1 MLKNPYLRILVALIA
16 ALALI
21 ALPHP
26 AHTGGW
32 SWKTPPNMVTLDS
45 GRRNPIFYV
54 GEQAAFAVGGKGPAT
69 HYEVRDYYGTLV
81 DQGRCG
87 VRLAVK
93 ALGPG
98 WYKLYVYGDVDQGP
112 PWGKVVGGTNIAVF
126 RRDPHFPPL
135 APKDAPGGGD
145 GIGDQPTRDVTGMG
159 PERLSVSDASKPD
172 EAIKKLEGEV
182 AIDRKLYLPYDPA
195 RHRVLM
201 VAFPNSTKDLS
212 GVRKIVTRFQNDVE
226 YWEPRNEPNGGSSG
240 ADFAVKEMKPFYD
253 TVKGV
258 NPRLKVMGPG
268 TVGIAPPGHMLGW
281 IEDFLKAGGGK
292 SIDAFSFHAYNT
304 VNGDVEMARTALDTL
319 QALLSRYGLGKIE
332 KWQTEQGYFAAV
344 YGSYQPRLQGRWTM
358 DQMMVYEQHGIPKE
372 HNHYW
377 YDTSHGFWDFPT
389 WWENEDRSVNPAAS
403 LLRVWSEEL
412 YGTNFQK
419 AYDFGPAG
427 NAQYLGSEFAGP
439 GKRVAA
445 FLSAGDPDGKVDLI
459 VRGGKTLRT
468 VSPFG
473 VAATLPV
480 TNGRVTL
487 PVSELPVYVESAAGQ
502 TVSVVPIGYG
512 PNLARLP
519 GAVVDAPGKA
529 EDRDKLHNGQFENWY
544 YSQVSGTGPW
554 TDGGAWDKAQDAAP
568 PQEPLFVTLTLPAA
582 HRIARAVVYASPP
595 WQSQSTLL
603 DFEFQYDAGGVW
615 KTLRRVHEPTRTFPV
630 YTPNNRTTV
639 DSFFSDR
646 WVFPLS
652 FPPVTTRRLR
662 LLIHDA
668 TFGGGA
674 TKDVIVA
681 GGQAGPR
688 VATLREIEV
697 YGK

>member
-1 MLKNPYLRILVALIA
+1 MSRRNPLFNFIATIAILIV
-16 ALALI
+16 I

-26 AHTGGW
+26 ARAGW

-45 GRRNPIFYV
+45 GRRSPIFYA
-54 GEQAAFAVGGKGPAT
+54 GERATFAVGGKGPAT

-87 VRLAVK
+87 ANLTVR
-93 ALGPG
+93 ALRPG
-98 WYKLYVYGDVDQGP
+98 WYKLYVYGDSDQGP
-112 PWGKVVGGTNIAVF
+112 PWGKNVGGTNIAVF

-135 APKDAPGGGD
+135 APKGVPGGAD

-159 PERLSVSDASKPD
+159 PERLNVSDAGKPD
-172 EAIKKLEGEV
+172 EAIKKLEGEI
-182 AIDRKLYLPYDPA
+182 AIDRKMYLPYDPV
-195 RHRVLM
+195 RKRVLM
-201 VAFPNSTKDLS
+201 VSFPNGTKDLE
-212 GVRKIVTRFQNDVE
+212 GVRKVVTRFQDDVE

-240 ADFAVKEMKPFYD
+240 ADFARNEMKPFYD

-268 TVGIAPPGHMLGW
+268 TVGIAPPGNMLGW
-281 IEDFLKAGGGK
+281 IEDFLKVGGGK

-304 VNGDVEMARTALDTL
+304 VNGDVEMARTALATL
-319 QALLSRYGLGKIE
+319 EALLGRYGLGGVE

-377 YDTSHGFWDFPT
+377 YDTSHGFWDMPT
-389 WWENEDRSVNPAAS
+389 WWQNEDRSLNPAAS

-412 YGTNFQK
+412 YGANF
-419 AYDFGPAG
+419 ARPYDFGPAG

-439 GKRVAA
+439 GRRVSA
-445 FLSAGDPDGKVDLI
+445 FLSAGDPYGRVSLR

-473 VAATLPV
+473 VVALLPV
-480 TNGRVTL
+480 SGGRVAL
-487 PVSELPVYVESAAGQ
+487 PVSELPVYVEPSPGQ
-502 TVSVVPIGYG
+502 TFSVVPLDYG
-512 PNLARLP
+512 PNLARQP
-519 GAVVDAPGKA
+519 GVTVEAPGRP
-529 EDRDKLHNGQFENWY
+529 EDLDKLHNGLYENWY
-544 YSQVSGTGPW
+544 YSQAGDTHPW
-554 TDGGAWDKAQDAAP
+554 SDGGTWDKAQAATP
-568 PQEPLFVTLTLPAA
+568 PKEPLAVTLTLPAA
-582 HRIARAVVYASPP
+582 RKIARAVVYAAPP
-595 WQSQSTLL
+595 WQGQSTLL
-603 DFEFQYDAGGVW
+603 DFEFQYENGGVW
-615 KTLRRVHEPTRTFPV
+615 KTLQQVREPARTFAS
-630 YTPNNRTTV
+630 YSPNNRTTV

-652 FPPVTTRRLR
+652 FAPVTARRVR

-674 TKDVIVA
+674 TKAVLTA

-688 VATLREIEV
+688 VATLREIEL

>member
-1 MLKNPYLRILVALIA
+1 MIRDRCIGVSIAIVAL
-16 ALALI
+16 LALI
-21 ALPHP
+21 ALPRP
-26 AHTGGW
+26 ARADW

-45 GRRNPIFYV
+45 GRRSPIFYV
-54 GEQAAFAVGGKGPAT
+54 GERVAFAVGGKGPAT
-69 HYEVRDYYGTLV
+69 HYEVRDYYGALV

-87 VRLAVK
+87 ANLAVR

-98 WYKLYVYGDVDQGP
+98 WYKLYVYGDADQGP

-135 APKDAPGGGD
+135 APKDAPGGAD

-159 PERLSVSDASKPD
+159 PERMNVSDASKPD
-172 EAIKKLEGEV
+172 EAIRKLEGEI
-182 AIDRKLYLPYDPA
+182 AIDRKMYLPYDPA
-195 RHRVLM
+195 RKRVLM
-201 VAFPNSTKDLS
+201 VSFPNGTKDLE
-212 GVRKIVTRFQNDVE
+212 GVRKVVTRFQNDVR

-240 ADFAVKEMKPFYD
+240 ADFARNEMKPFYD
-253 TVKGV
+253 TVKSV

-268 TVGIAPPGHMLGW
+268 TVGIAPPGNMLGW
-281 IEDFLKAGGGK
+281 IEDFLKAGGGR

-304 VNGDVEMARTALDTL
+304 VNGDVEMARNALDTL
-319 QALLSRYGLGKIE
+319 EALLGRYGMGHVE

-372 HNHYW
+372 HNHVW
-377 YDTSHGFWDFPT
+377 YDTSHGFWGMPT
-389 WWENEDRSVNPAAS
+389 WWENEDRSLNPAAS

-412 YGTNFQK
+412 YGANFRK
-419 AYDFGPAG
+419 AYDFGPVG
-427 NAQYLGSEFAGP
+427 NAQYLGSEFVGP
-439 GKRVAA
+439 GKRVSA
-445 FLSAGDPDGKVDLI
+445 FLSAGDPYGRVALL

-473 VAATLPV
+473 VVSLLPV
-480 TNGRVTL
+480 SGGRAML
-487 PVSELPVYVESAAGQ
+487 PVSELPVYVEPSPGQ
-502 TVSVVPIGYG
+502 TFSVVPLSYG

-519 GAVVDAPGKA
+519 GVTVEAPGRPA
-529 EDRDKLHNGQFENWY
+529 DLDKLHNGLYENWY
-544 YSQVSGTGPW
+544 YSQAGDTRPW
-554 TDGGAWDKAQDAAP
+554 SDGGAWDKAQAITP
-568 PQEPLFVTLTLPAA
+568 PPEPLAVTLTLPAV
-582 HRIARAVVYASPP
+582 RKIARAVVYASPP
-595 WQSQSTLL
+595 WQAQSTLL

-615 KTLRRVHEPTRTFPV
+615 KTLKRVREPARTFPA

-652 FPPVTTRRLR
+652 FAPVTTQRVR

-688 VATLREIEV
+688 VTTLREIEV

>member
-1 MLKNPYLRILVALIA
+1 MSRRSQVFVF
-16 ALALI
+16 LALI
-21 ALPHP
+21 AVLVLLLPHP
-26 AHTGGW
+26 ARAGGW
-32 SWKTPPNMVTLDS
+32 SWKTPPNMVTLDP

-54 GEQAAFAVGGKGPAT
+54 GERPVFAVGSKGPAT
-69 HYEVRDYYGTLV
+69 YYLVRDYYGTVV
-81 DQGRCG
+81 DQGKCG
-87 VRLAVK
+87 AHLAVK

-98 WYKLYVYGDVDQGP
+98 WYKLYVYGDVDQGL

-135 APKDAPGGGD
+135 TPKDAPGGAD

-159 PERLSVSDASKPD
+159 PERMNVSDASKPD
-172 EAIKKLEGEV
+172 EAIKKLEGEI
-182 AIDRKLYLPYDPA
+182 AIDRKMYLPYDPV
-195 RHRVLM
+195 RKRVLM
-201 VAFPNSTKDLS
+201 VAFPNGTKDLE
-212 GVRKIVTRFQNDVE
+212 GVRKVVMRFQNDVE

-240 ADFAVKEMKPFYD
+240 ADFAVREMKPFYD

-258 NPRLKVMGPG
+258 NSKLKVMGPG
-268 TVGIAPPGHMLGW
+268 TVGIAPPGNMLGW
-281 IEDFLKAGGGK
+281 IEDFLKAGGGR

-304 VNGDVEMARTALDTL
+304 VNGDVEMARTALDAL
-319 QALLSRYGLGKIE
+319 QSLLDKYGLGHIE

-377 YDTSHGFWDFPT
+377 YDTSHGFWDMPT
-389 WWENEDRSVNPAAS
+389 WWENEDRSLNPAAS

-412 YGTNFQK
+412 YGTNFHH

-427 NAQYLGSEFAGP
+427 NAQYLGSEFTGP
-439 GKRVAA
+439 GRRVAA
-445 FLSAGDPDGKVDLI
+445 FLSAGDPYGKVDLI
-459 VRGGKTLRT
+459 VRGGKTLKT

-473 VAATLPV
+473 VATALTV
-480 TNGRVTL
+480 KQGRVTL
-487 PVSELPVYVESAAGQ
+487 PVSELPVYVEPMTGQ
-502 TVSVVPIGYG
+502 TFSVVPLSYG

-519 GAVVDAPGKA
+519 GVTVEALGKA
-529 EDRDKLHNGQFENWY
+529 EDLAKLHNGLFENWY
-544 YSQVSGTGPW
+544 YSQVGGSGPW
-554 TDGGAWDKAQDAAP
+554 TDGGAWDKAQAATAP
-568 PQEPLFVTLTLPAA
+568 LEPLAVTLTLPAP
-582 HRIARAVVYASPP
+582 HKIARAVVYASPP

-615 KTLRRVHEPTRTFPV
+615 KTLQHVHEPPRTFPV
-630 YTPNNRTTV
+630 YSPNNRTTV

-646 WVFPLS
+646 WIFPLS
-652 FPPVTTRRLR
+652 FPPVTTHRLR

>member
-1 MLKNPYLRILVALIA
+1 MFKNCSLHVLVAIFA
-16 ALALI
+16 ALVLLS
-21 ALPHP
+21 LPHP
-26 AHTGGW
+26 ARAGGW
-32 SWKTPPNMVTLDS
+32 SWKTPPNLVTLDS

-54 GEQAAFAVGGKGPAT
+54 GEPISFAVGGKGPAT
-69 HYEVRDYYGTLV
+69 SYLVRDYYGTLV
-81 DQGRCG
+81 DQGKCG
-87 VRLAVK
+87 ARLAVK

-98 WYKLYVYGDVDQGP
+98 WYKLYVFGDADQGP
-112 PWGKVVGGTNIAVF
+112 PWGKIVGGTNIAVF

-182 AIDRKLYLPYDPA
+182 AIDKKLYLPYDPV
-195 RHRVLM
+195 RKRVLM
-201 VAFPNSTKDLS
+201 VAFPNGTKDLD
-212 GVRKIVTRFQNDVE
+212 GVRRIVTRFQNDVQ

-268 TVGIAPPGHMLGW
+268 TVGIAPPGNMLGW

-319 QALLSRYGLGKIE
+319 QTLLAKYGLGHIE

-412 YGTNFQK
+412 YGTNYVK
-419 AYDFGPAG
+419 KYDFGPAG
-427 NAQYLGSEFAGP
+427 NAQYLGSYFQGP
-439 GKRVAA
+439 GKRIAA
-445 FLSAGDPDGKVDLI
+445 FLSAGDPYGKVDLT
-459 VRGGKTLRT
+459 VQGGKALRT

-473 VAATLPV
+473 VTALLPLKS
-480 TNGRVTL
+480 GRVTL
-487 PVSELPVYVESAAGQ
+487 PVSELPVYVELTQGQ
-502 TVSVVPIGYG
+502 TISVVPIDYG

-519 GAVVDAPGKA
+519 GVAVDAPGSA
-529 EDRDKLHNGQFENWY
+529 ADLAKLHNGQYENWY
-544 YSQVSGTGPW
+544 YSQVNGAGPW
-554 TDGGAWDKAQDAAP
+554 TDGGTWDKKQDAAP
-568 PQEPLFVTLTLPAA
+568 PAEPLPVTLTLPTA
-582 HRIARAVVYASPP
+582 RKIARVVVYASPP

-603 DFEFQYDAGGVW
+603 DFELQCETGGVW
-615 KTLRRVHEPTRTFPV
+615 KTLRRVQEPARTFPV

-646 WVFPLS
+646 WVFPVS
-652 FPPVTTRRLR
+652 FPPVTTRRVR
-662 LLIHDA
+662 LLIRNA

-674 TKDVIVA
+674 TKDVITA

-688 VATLREIEV
+688 VATLREIKV
-697 YGK
+697 YEK

>member
-1 MLKNPYLRILVALIA
+1 
-16 ALALI
+16 
-21 ALPHP
+21 
-26 AHTGGW
+26 
-32 SWKTPPNMVTLDS
+32 MVTLDS

-54 GEQAAFAVGGKGPAT
+54 GEPITFMVGGRGPAT
-69 HYEVRDYYGTLV
+69 SYLVRDYYGKVV

-87 VRLAVK
+87 ARLAIK
-93 ALGPG
+93 ALAPG

-172 EAIKKLEGEV
+172 EAIQKLAGEI
-182 AIDRKLYLPYDPA
+182 AIDRKLYLPYDPV

-201 VAFPNSTKDLS
+201 VAFPNGTKDLE
-212 GVRKIVTRFQNDVE
+212 GVRKIVTRFQNDVQ
-226 YWEPRNEPNGGSSG
+226 YWETRNEPNGGSSG

-268 TVGIAPPGHMLGW
+268 TVGIAPPGNMLGW

-304 VNGDVEMARTALDTL
+304 VNGDVEMARMALDALQTL
-319 QALLSRYGLGKIE
+319 LDKYGLGHIE

-412 YGTNFQK
+412 YGTNYVK
-419 AYDFGPAG
+419 KYDFGPAG
-427 NAQYLGSEFAGP
+427 NAQYLGSYFQGP
-439 GKRVAA
+439 GKRIAA
-445 FLSAGDPDGKVDLI
+445 FLSAGDPYGKIDLA
-459 VRGGKTLRT
+459 VQGGRTLRT
-468 VSPFG
+468 ISPFG
-473 VAATLPV
+473 VATPLPV
-480 TNGRVTL
+480 KGGRVTL
-487 PVSELPVYVESAAGQ
+487 PVSELPVYVEPAAGQ
-502 TVSVVPIGYG
+502 TISVLPMDYG
-512 PNLARLP
+512 PDLARLA
-519 GAVVDAPGKA
+519 GVAVDAPGSA
-529 EDRDKLHNGQFENWY
+529 ADLAKLHNGQYENWY
-544 YSQVSGTGPW
+544 YSQVNGTGPW
-554 TDGGAWDKAQDAAP
+554 TDGGTWDKKQDAAP
-568 PQEPLFVTLTLPAA
+568 PAEPLPVTLTLPTA
-582 HRIARAVVYASPP
+582 RKIARVVVYASPP

-603 DFEFQYDAGGVW
+603 DFELQYDAGGVW
-615 KTLRRVHEPTRTFPV
+615 KTLRRVQEPAKTFPV

-652 FPPVTTRRLR
+652 FPPVTTRRVR

-674 TKDVIVA
+674 TKDVITA

-688 VATLREIEV
+688 AATLREIEV

>member
-1 MLKNPYLRILVALIA
+1 MLKSLCRRVFVATIA
-16 ALALI
+16 ALALL
-21 ALPHP
+21 ALPPP
-26 AHTGGW
+26 ARAGW
-32 SWKTPPNMVTLDS
+32 SWKTPPNMVTIDA

-54 GEQAAFAVGGKGPAT
+54 GEQATFTVGGKGPAT
-69 HYEVRDYYGTLV
+69 HYEVRDYYGALV
-81 DQGRCG
+81 DQGKCG
-87 VRLAVK
+87 ARLDVRT
-93 ALGPG
+93 LGPG

-135 APKDAPGGGD
+135 TSKDAPGGGD

-159 PERLSVSDASKPD
+159 PERLSVQDAGKPD
-172 EAIKKLEGEV
+172 EAIKALEGEI
-182 AIDRKLYLPYDPA
+182 AIDKKMYLPYDPV

-201 VAFPNSTKDLS
+201 VAFPNGTKDLD
-212 GVRKIVTRFQNDVE
+212 GVRKIVTRFQGDVT

-240 ADFAVKEMKPFYD
+240 ADFAVKEMKPFYN

-258 NPRLKVMGPG
+258 NPRLKVLGPG
-268 TVGIAPPGHMLGW
+268 TVGIAPPGNMLGW
-281 IEDFLKAGGGK
+281 IEDFLKAGGGR
-292 SIDAFSFHAYNT
+292 SIDAFSFHTYNT
-304 VNGDVEMARTALDTL
+304 VNGDVEMARTALDALQTL
-319 QALLSRYGLGKIE
+319 LAKYGLGNIE

-377 YDTSHGFWDFPT
+377 YDTSHGFWDMPT
-389 WWENEDRSVNPAAS
+389 WWENEDRSINPAAS

-412 YGTNFQK
+412 YGTNFRK

-427 NAQYLGSEFAGP
+427 NAQYLGSEFVGP

-445 FLSAGDPDGKVDLI
+445 FLSAGDPYGRVDLI
-459 VRGGKTLRT
+459 VRGGKTLKA

-473 VAATLPV
+473 VAALLPV
-480 TNGRVTL
+480 KAGRVTL
-487 PVSELPVYVESAAGQ
+487 PVSELPVYVELSAGQ
-502 TVSVVPIGYG
+502 NLSVVPLNYG

-519 GAVVDAPGKA
+519 GVSIDAPGKA
-529 EDRDKLHNGQFENWY
+529 EDLDKLHNGRFENWY
-544 YSQVSGTGPW
+544 YSQVGGSGPW
-554 TDGGAWDKAQDAAP
+554 TDGGAWDKAQAAAP
-568 PQEPLFVTLTLPAA
+568 PPTPLAVTLTLPTA
-582 HRIARAVVYASPP
+582 HKVVRAIVYASPP

-603 DFEFQYDAGGVW
+603 DFELQYDAGGVW
-615 KTLRRVHEPTRTFPV
+615 KTLQRVKEPTRTFPV
-630 YTPNNRTTV
+630 YSPNNRTTV

-674 TKDVIVA
+674 TKDIIAA

-688 VATLREIEV
+688 AVTLREIEV
-697 YGK
+697 YEK